1 MASTD
6 PEQWLDAHGDALF
19 GYAMM
24 RVQNQA
30 LMEDLVQEA
39 LLAGITSL
47 ENFAGK
53 SSKCTW
59 LVGVFKTRSS
69 ITCAKRAA
77 SKRTAPTSANWAEP
91 ALVAQNAE
99 LKKAM
104 TTCVQRLPEKLR
116 FPFILRE
123 IDELMQVLKVSTAN
137 NLWVMLSRGRKRVRT
152 CLDALWNGAA

>member
-59 LVGVFKTRSS
+59 LVGVFKNKVVDHVRKARREQTYG
-69 ITCAKRAA
+69 AD
-77 SKRTAPTSANWAEP
+77 
-91 ALVAQNAE
+91 VGE
-99 LKKAM
+99 L
-104 TTCVQRLPEKLR
+104 
-116 FPFILRE
+116 
-123 IDELMQVLKVSTAN
+123 
-137 NLWVMLSRGRKRVRT
+137 G
-152 CLDALWNGAA
+152 